1 MTIFLPNG
9 LKNGPDICKLMN
21 GNSLM
26 HVKKQLGASKR
37 LIQYK
42 SIFL

>member
-9 LKNGPDICKLMN
+9 LENGPDICKLMN

-26 HVKKQLGASKR
+26 HVKNSLAQVKD
-37 LIQYK
+37 
-42 SIFL
+42 